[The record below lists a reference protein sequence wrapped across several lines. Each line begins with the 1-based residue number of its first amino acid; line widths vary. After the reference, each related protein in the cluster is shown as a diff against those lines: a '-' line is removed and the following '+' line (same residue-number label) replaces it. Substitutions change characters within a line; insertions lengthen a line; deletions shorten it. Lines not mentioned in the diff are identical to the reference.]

1 MRNGWWI
8 EKSVGLAV
16 PNAWRMIWISSG
28 NLLAKRFLRTL
39 ETSGNPRRCWRRLA
53 GPNLRFFLPRI
64 FLLLFLAIGFADA
77 GLVEAYRLHR
87 AQVLQREGRYAEALV
102 LYRSLSSSSDALRYN
117 RANLLYR
124 LGDYDE
130 ALRLYRSVEAP
141 ELQGAKLYNMGDCY
155 AQKGAWSKAER
166 FYRAALKFLPDDS
179 DLRENLRIARKRVRQ
194 LREEARSRLQKGA
207 QKSAAKGKGNRL
219 GVRRGVFEGSIDFDN
234 AFEGNDTLEEARFGD
249 TLVRRGNLARRSGSQ
264 GKGREESRTM
274 QEENRTMVA
283 GDEKGVLSLQSER
296 YERAL
301 AKRPLG
307 TLTVPMNPKKERKN
321 AVAW

>member
-1 MRNGWWI
+1 M
-8 EKSVGLAV
+8 
-16 PNAWRMIWISSG
+16 
-28 NLLAKRFLRTL
+28 RTL

-53 GPNLRFFLPRI
+53 GPKLRLSLPRV
-64 FLLLFLAIGFADA
+64 FLLFLLAIAFADA
-77 GLVEAYRLHR
+77 GLVDAYRLHR
-87 AQVLQREGRYAEALV
+87 AQVLQREGRYTEALA
-102 LYRSLSSSSDALRYN
+102 LYRSLPSGSDALRYN

-124 LGDYDE
+124 LGHYDE

-141 ELQGAKLYNMGDCY
+141 ELEGAKLYNMGNCY
-155 AQKGAWSKAER
+155 AQKGAWTKAQR
-166 FYRAALKFLPDDS
+166 FYRAALKFLPDDA
-179 DLRENLRIARKRVRQ
+179 DLRQNLRIAEERVQRQ
-194 LREEARSRLQKGA
+194 AEAKRSRLQKGA

-219 GVRRGVFEGSIDFDN
+219 GVRLGVFEGSIDFDN

-264 GKGREESRTM
+264 GKGREESRKM
-274 QEENRTMVA
+274 EENNRTIVT
-283 GDEKGVLSLQSER
+283 GDERGVLSLERER

-307 TLTVPMNPKKERKN
+307 TLMIPMDPKRERKN

>member
-1 MRNGWWI
+1 MRSGWWV

-16 PNAWRMIWISSG
+16 PRVF
-28 NLLAKRFLRTL
+28 LL
-39 ETSGNPRRCWRRLA
+39 
-53 GPNLRFFLPRI
+53 FFLV
-64 FLLLFLAIGFADA
+64 FWFADA
-77 GLVEAYRLHR
+77 GLMDAYRLHR
-87 AQVLQREGRYAEALV
+87 AQALQREGRYAEALA
-102 LYRSLSSSSDALRYN
+102 LYRDLPSNNDALRYN
-117 RANLLYR
+117 RANLSYR

-141 ELQGAKLYNMGDCY
+141 ELEGAKLYNMGNCY
-155 AQKGAWSKAER
+155 AKKGLWAKAER

-194 LREEARSRLQKGA
+194 LREEARSRLQKE
-207 QKSAAKGKGNRL
+207 KGKEAGKSKGRRL
-219 GVRRGVFEGSIDFDN
+219 GVRRGVFEGSIDFDK

-264 GKGREESRTM
+264 GRGREESRKM
-274 QEENRTMVA
+274 EEENRTIVA
-283 GDEKGVLSLQSER
+283 GDEKGVLSLERER